1 MSLSGSKQI
10 LGFHADAQRRILT
23 SVMFQAENGR
33 KMKKTK
39 QTQPL
44 FSTSED
50 PCAHIDPTLMLL
62 LEKLTRLVIF
72 SRSHLR
78 AGDKEFIRR

>member
-1 MSLSGSKQI
+1 MSGGKQI

-23 SVMFQAENGR
+23 SVMFRSDNGR
-33 KMKKTK
+33 EMKKTK
-39 QTQPL
+39 QIQPL

-50 PCAHIDPTLMLL
+50 PCAHIDPTLMLR
-62 LEKLTRLVIF
+62 LEKLTCLVIF